1 MLGQNMEVVCRIF
14 DTSASC
20 VDNLLA
26 GLAPVGLNQSFILV
40 KHIMRLPLRPSASR
54 ISTFIVLPVF
64 LLVACT
70 QIGAGR
76 RHVEPPQVR
85 AQLATSHSPTP
96 TGPEHG
102 ISKARTAEDK
112 TKMPRSKEA
121 DPGQTPHDAGE
132 LLFAVVSDLNGRY
145 GEVTYA
151 DGVHESV
158 RWLVEDI
165 QPDLVVSTGDMVAGQ
180 RAGLDYEAM
189 WAGFHAAV
197 TLPFARAGIPFAVT
211 PGNHDASAGPGYY
224 QERIHYAQQ
233 WRAHRPDVEFVDDR
247 FYPMHYAFK
256 AKGVLFVSLDAT
268 MVGPIDAP
276 QRRWLREVLQA
287 HRDARAK
294 VVFGHLPLYPVS
306 QGRETEILRDEKL
319 EQMLNEFDVDMM
331 ISGHHH
337 AYYPGRRGALRL
349 VHMACL
355 GSGPRRLLGAEKPS
369 PKGLLLVRVSADDE
383 VTLDAYESAAPLD
396 RAHPKIER
404 ATLPESLNQGA
415 WQIWRD
421 DLEPA
426 PMGARP

>member
-1 MLGQNMEVVCRIF
+1 
-14 DTSASC
+14 
-20 VDNLLA
+20 
-26 GLAPVGLNQSFILV
+26 
-40 KHIMRLPLRPSASR
+40 MRLLMQKSPSR
-54 ISTFIVLPVF
+54 ISSFVVLPMI

-70 QIGAGR
+70 QVGAGR
-76 RHVEPPQVR
+76 RHVEAPQVLAAR
-85 AQLATSHSPTP
+85 AKAAP
-96 TGPEHG
+96 PEKSTAA
-102 ISKARTAEDK
+102 IAEDRA
-112 TKMPRSKEA
+112 TNHA
-121 DPGQTPHDAGE
+121 DKLAARAPKSHEEGE

-145 GEVTYA
+145 GETPYA

-197 TLPFARAGIPFAVT
+197 TSPFARAGIPFAVT
-211 PGNHDASAGPGYY
+211 PGNHDASAGAGYY
-224 QERIHYAQQ
+224 QERIHFAQQ

-287 HRDARAK
+287 NADARAK
-294 VVFGHLPLYPVS
+294 VVYGHLPLYPVS
-306 QGRETEILRDEKL
+306 QGRENEILRDEKL

-337 AYYPGRRGALRL
+337 AYYPGRRGELRL
-349 VHMACL
+349 VNMACL
-355 GSGPRRLLGAEKPS
+355 GSGARKLVGAENMS
-369 PKGLLLVRVSADDE
+369 AKGLLLVRVSPDDE
-383 VTLDAYESAAPLD
+383 VTLDAFESAAHLNQ
-396 RAHPKIER
+396 AHPKIER

-415 WQIWRD
+415 WRIWRD
-421 DLEPA
+421 DVDASRIESHP
-426 PMGARP
+426 